1 MAQTW
6 KVCLAARSSRVQIS
20 PPPPK
25 AKAFWRTGPP
35 VSVRYKNE
43 AIDKIVNY
51 PGAYFWLRLCDD
63 GQTGGKEELG
73 VGV

>member
-1 MAQTW
+1 MAEW
-6 KVCLAARSSRVQIS
+6 SKAHLWRRCVAVKLPWVRI
-20 PPPPK
+20 PPS
-25 AKAFWRTGPP
+25 PP

>member
-1 MAQTW
+1 MDVT
-6 KVCLAARSSRVQIS
+6 RVILYNCS
-20 PPPPK
+20 DIVHDV
-25 AKAFWRTGPP
+25 PP